1 MAELGMIEA
10 RFAARVDV
18 KRRSS
23 ATSQGGHAMDL
34 QLKGRIAAVAAASK
48 GLGKAVALE
57 LLKEGAHVAICSR
70 DQARIEATADELRK
84 ATGGQVFPIVAD
96 LTTLEGCRHFIQSTV
111 MHYGGR
117 LDILVT
123 NAGGPP
129 SGPVEGFDDAAWQ
142 AAIELNLLSTVRM
155 VSEALPYLK
164 QSDQGRVIAITSI
177 SAKQPLNNLVLSN
190 ATRAGVIGYIKTLAN
205 ELGHTGVTF
214 NAVLPGWTRTARV
227 EELLENLAQARGTTP
242 AEVEAGITAA
252 IPARRM
258 GRPEEFAAVVTFLA
272 SGRASYLNGVALQID
287 GVLSQGLL

>member
-1 MAELGMIEA
+1 MELFLSG
-10 RFAARVDV
+10 RV
-18 KRRSS
+18 
-23 ATSQGGHAMDL
+23 
-34 QLKGRIAAVAAASK
+34 AAVAAASK

-70 DQARIEATADELRK
+70 DQARVETAAKDLRE
-84 ATGGQVFPIVAD
+84 ATGGEVLPIVAD
-96 LTTLEGCRHFIQSTV
+96 LTTLEGCQHFIHSAIQ
-111 MHYGGR
+111 HYGGR

-129 SGPVEGFDDAAWQ
+129 SGPVESFDDDAWQ
-142 AAIELNLLSTVRM
+142 AAIQLNLLSTVRM
-155 VSEALPYLK
+155 ISAALPVIK

-190 ATRAGVIGYIKTLAN
+190 ATRAGVIGYIKSLAN

-227 EELLENLAQARGTTP
+227 GDLLNNLAQARGVT
-242 AEVEAGITAA
+242 AEAIEAGITAA

-258 GRPEEFAAVVTFLA
+258 ARPDEFAAVVAFLA

-287 GVLSQGLL
+287 GGLSQSLL

>member
-1 MAELGMIEA
+1 
-10 RFAARVDV
+10 
-18 KRRSS
+18 
-23 ATSQGGHAMDL
+23 MDL
-34 QLKGRIAAVAAASK
+34 QLNGRIAAVAAASK

-57 LLKEGAHVAICSR
+57 LLKEGAHVSICGR
-70 DQARIEATADELRK
+70 DQARVEAAADELRR
-84 ATGGQVFPIVAD
+84 ATGGQALPIVAD
-96 LTTLEGCRHFIQSTV
+96 LTTIEGCQHFIYSTIE
-111 MHYGGR
+111 HYGGR

-129 SGPVEGFDDAAWQ
+129 SGPVESFDDDAWRK
-142 AAIELNLLSTVRM
+142 AIRLNLLSTVRM
-155 VSEALPYLK
+155 VTEALPVIK

-190 ATRAGVIGYIKTLAN
+190 ATRAGVIGYIKSLAN

-227 EELLENLAQARGTTP
+227 DELLQNLADARGVTP

-258 GRPEEFAAVVTFLA
+258 ARPDEFAAVVAFLA

-287 GVLSQGLL
+287 GGLSQGLL

>member
-1 MAELGMIEA
+1 
-10 RFAARVDV
+10 
-18 KRRSS
+18 
-23 ATSQGGHAMDL
+23 MDL
-34 QLKGRIAAVAAASK
+34 QLQGRIAAVAAASK

-70 DQARIEATADELRK
+70 DQARIEAAADELRK
-84 ATGGQVFPIVAD
+84 ATGGQVLPIVAD

-111 MHYGGR
+111 MHYDGR

-129 SGPVEGFDDAAWQ
+129 SGPVENFDDAAWQ

-177 SAKQPLNNLVLSN
+177 SAKQPLNNLALSN
-190 ATRAGVIGYIKTLAN
+190 VTRAGVIGYIKTLAN

-227 EELLENLAQARGTTP
+227 SELLENLAQTRGTTP
-242 AEVEAGITAA
+242 EEVEAGITAA

-258 GRPEEFAAVVTFLA
+258 GRPDEFAAVVAFLA

-287 GVLSQGLL
+287 GGLSQSLL

>member
-1 MAELGMIEA
+1 
-10 RFAARVDV
+10 
-18 KRRSS
+18 
-23 ATSQGGHAMDL
+23 MDL
-34 QLKGRIAAVAAASK
+34 QLHGRVAAVAAASK

-57 LLKEGAHVAICSR
+57 LLKEGAQVAICSR
-70 DQARIEATADELRK
+70 DPARIQAAADELR
-84 ATGGQVFPIVAD
+84 ATTGGEVFPIVAD
-96 LTTLEGCRHFIQSTV
+96 LTTLEGCRHFIQATV
-111 MHYGGR
+111 DHFGQ

-129 SGPVEGFDDAAWQ
+129 SGPAESFDDAAWQ
-142 AAIELNLLSTVRM
+142 AALALNLLSTVRM
-155 VSEALPYLK
+155 VNEALPHLK

-205 ELGHTGVTF
+205 ELGHTGITF

-227 EELLENLAQARGTTP
+227 DELLQNLAKTRGVTP
-242 AEVEAGITAA
+242 EQVESGITAA

-258 GRPEEFAAVVTFLA
+258 GRPDEFAAVVTFLA

-287 GVLSQGLL
+287 GGLSQSLL